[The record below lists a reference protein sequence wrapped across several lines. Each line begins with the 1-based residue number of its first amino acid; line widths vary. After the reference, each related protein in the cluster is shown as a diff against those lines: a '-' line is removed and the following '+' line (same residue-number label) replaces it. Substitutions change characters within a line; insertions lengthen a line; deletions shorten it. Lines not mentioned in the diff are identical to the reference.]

1 MRILVLG
8 GTGAMGAHLCALLAD
23 AGHEV
28 VCTTRRE
35 RPPEGRISYA
45 VGDAK
50 EMGFLDG
57 LLGEHWGAVADF
69 MLWTTPEFRERYRK
83 LLGATDQYVFT
94 SSYRVY
100 AGSPVIRED
109 SSRLLDVVEDPEYL
123 ATDEYALRKARCEDM
138 LFESGRSNWTIV
150 RPAVT
155 YDGANGRL
163 QLGVFESGDW
173 LWRAMNGAP
182 VPLPGEMLG
191 KQATMSYGG
200 DVAEMIARL
209 VGNPK
214 AMGEVFTV
222 SGSDHMAWGDVAM
235 AYADVLPFE
244 VVRVGMADFERA
256 RGGVYQIR
264 YDRMFDR
271 VIDNSKVLDATGM
284 DACDLVH
291 MRDGLKRELGVF
303 LDSGKALAPMFGHQ
317 GRYDRL
323 CGGMPALGAVAKDGG
338 AVGLA
343 KYLVRRWA

>member
-8 GTGAMGAHLCALLAD
+8 GTGAMGAHLVGLLAD

-35 RPPEGRISYA
+35 RPSTGRVSYA

-50 EMGFLDG
+50 DAGFLDG
-57 LLGEHWGAVADF
+57 LLGGRWDAVVDF

-100 AGSPVIRED
+100 ADSAVIRED
-109 SSRLLDVVEDPEYL
+109 SPRLLDVVDDLEYL

-209 VGNPK
+209 VGNSK
-214 AMGEVFTV
+214 AIGEAFTV
-222 SGSDHMAWGDVAM
+222 SGSDHMAWGDVAK
-235 AYADVLPFE
+235 AYADVLPFK
-244 VVRVGMADFERA
+244 VASVGLAGFERA

-271 VIDNSKVLDATGM
+271 VIDNSKVVAATGM
-284 DACDLVH
+284 DAGGLVC
-291 MRDGLKRELGVF
+291 MRDGLKRELCVF

-323 CGGMPALGAVAKDGG
+323 CGGMPVLGAVAREGV

-343 KYLVRRWA
+343 KYLVRRWV

>member
-1 MRILVLG
+1 
-8 GTGAMGAHLCALLAD
+8 MGAHLCGLLAD

-35 RPPEGRISYA
+35 RPSTGGVSYA

-50 EMGFLDG
+50 DAGFLDG
-57 LLGEHWGAVADF
+57 LLGERWGAVVDF
-69 MLWTTPEFRERYRK
+69 MLWTTPEFCERYRK

-214 AMGEVFTV
+214 AMGEAFTV
-222 SGSDHMAWGDVAM
+222 SGSDHMAWGDVAK

-244 VVRVGMADFERA
+244 VTSVGLADFERS